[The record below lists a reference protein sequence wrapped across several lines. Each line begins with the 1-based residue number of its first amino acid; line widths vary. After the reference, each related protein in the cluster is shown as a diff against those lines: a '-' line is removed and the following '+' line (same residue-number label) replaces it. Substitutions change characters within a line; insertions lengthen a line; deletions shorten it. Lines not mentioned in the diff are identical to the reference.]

1 MSDESSSSQ
10 GSRLKFNSVQ
20 TSLWKECRLLRP
32 SLLPLVRQGSAPPAR
47 PAAPGVPI
55 PPAVPGATAAADP
68 TLAAPPPI
76 RLKPRISIKSSEPE
90 RAGETV
96 EAPGLPP
103 VVPPIR
109 SGLPAAPG
117 EATERVKIDIGFL
130 GKPLEAGLPAA
141 VIPSAKPT
149 GAEKPEAAFKIKL
162 KPAPV
167 VNLPGLSAPA
177 GFPEGKSAETAAT
190 PSTKAGPAL
199 AEVLGDKGAPTP
211 RALEVAGSPKPG
223 RRALLMLGA
232 GLLVLLGAGYFWFFV
247 RGPAHAHAAAAV
259 ANPPLVAPRPA
270 PPVVVAASPM
280 AATAV
285 LAAGSG
291 HPAEVGVSPAGTTT
305 GSPTAATPSALPA
318 VVAPVPTAPAAANPP
333 PAPALVPSEQFRTF
347 VDHLKIGGVR
357 SGPPPRLFV
366 DGVSYRPGEALDRGL
381 GVVFVGVD
389 ANTNEIIFKDT
400 TGAEARRR
408 F

>member
-1 MSDESSSSQ
+1 
-10 GSRLKFNSVQ
+10 
-20 TSLWKECRLLRP
+20 
-32 SLLPLVRQGSAPPAR
+32 
-47 PAAPGVPI
+47 
-55 PPAVPGATAAADP
+55 
-68 TLAAPPPI
+68 
-76 RLKPRISIKSSEPE
+76 
-90 RAGETV
+90 
-96 EAPGLPP
+96 
-103 VVPPIR
+103 
-109 SGLPAAPG
+109 
-117 EATERVKIDIGFL
+117 
-130 GKPLEAGLPAA
+130 
-141 VIPSAKPT
+141 
-149 GAEKPEAAFKIKL
+149 
-162 KPAPV
+162 
-167 VNLPGLSAPA
+167 
-177 GFPEGKSAETAAT
+177 
-190 PSTKAGPAL
+190 
-199 AEVLGDKGAPTP
+199 
-211 RALEVAGSPKPG
+211 
-223 RRALLMLGA
+223 MLGA

-305 GSPTAATPSALPA
+305 GSPSAATPSALPA

-389 ANTNEIIFKDT
+389 ANTNEIVFKDT
-400 TGAEARRR
+400 TGAEVRRR